1 MITIYHNPRCRKS
14 RETLKLIE
22 ESGQPFKIVE
32 YLKHPLSADQL
43 REMLSLLD
51 MPAEG
56 LIRKNEAIWKEQYRG
71 RDLSE
76 PDLLKAMEEHP
87 KLMER
92 PLVVK
97 GKEAVLGRP
106 PENVLALLKQ
116 G

>member
-14 RETLKLIE
+14 RETLKIIE
-22 ESGQPFKIVE
+22 DSGKPFQIVE
-32 YLKHPLSADQL
+32 YLKEPLTAAEL
-43 REMLSLLD
+43 RKVVDLLGIE
-51 MPAEG
+51 AQA

-71 RDLSE
+71 KELSE
-76 PDLLKAMEEHP
+76 TEVLKVMEANP

-97 GKEAVLGRP
+97 GKKAVLGRP
-106 PENVLALLKQ
+106 PENVLSLLKQ

>member
-14 RETLKLIE
+14 RETLQLIE
-22 ESGQPFKIVE
+22 ESGQPFQIVE
-32 YLKHPLSADQL
+32 YLKHPLSAEEL
-43 REMLSLLD
+43 RELLPMLN

-71 RDLSE
+71 RDLTES
-76 PDLLKAMEEHP
+76 DLLKAMEAHP

-97 GKEAVLGRP
+97 GKKAVLGRP